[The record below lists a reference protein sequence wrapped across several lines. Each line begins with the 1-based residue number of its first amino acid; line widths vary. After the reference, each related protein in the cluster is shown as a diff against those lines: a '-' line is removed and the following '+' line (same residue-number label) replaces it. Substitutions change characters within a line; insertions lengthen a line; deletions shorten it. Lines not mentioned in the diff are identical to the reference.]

1 MIKYE
6 TERYEVVEEDGALFG
21 HEKPQEALTG
31 ERLVL
36 VQRFGEDL
44 SRSFSESFEKIGA
57 GAVIQAGDAVAI
69 KINLGGGIH
78 HVPTTYSHPA
88 ICEGIIQAVKALG
101 GRPFVCEADMRARR
115 MDRELLRVR
124 GYWEMLERNETPFVN
139 LSQGES
145 VFMTCMGLDIPLL
158 LPDILLRPETKI
170 VSFAPPKHHWECGIT
185 CNQKNMYGAIAEPR
199 KSIYHRKYGRIDAVV
214 AAASRIMQ
222 PDINILAAFQL
233 GAGLGPHFCY
243 PVPFD
248 RMIISKD
255 MIRGDK
261 AASEIL
267 GYPLDLVQYARINA
281 GDKVVEYDLHPDSD
295 WPDEAT
301 LQAIKADSVNPKK
314 VRFWKGVLYPQY
326 FVPHAFQRNVYPSL
340 EFVATW
346 INHLFYGSQ
355 VRAS

>member
-1 MIKYE
+1 MIQYE
-6 TERYEVVEEDGALFG
+6 TERYEVVEEAGALFG
-21 HEKPQEALTG
+21 HEKPHETLTG

-44 SRSFSESFEKIGA
+44 AQSFTEALQKIDA
-57 GAVIQAGDAVAI
+57 GAVIHAGDAVGI

-78 HVPTTYSHPA
+78 HVPTTYSEPA

-115 MDRELLRVR
+115 MDRDLLRVR
-124 GYWEMLERNETPFVN
+124 GYWDMLERNETPFVN

-145 VFMTCMGLDIPLL
+145 VLMTCMGLDIPLP
-158 LPDILLRPETKI
+158 LPEILLRPETKI

-199 KSIYHRKYGRIDAVV
+199 KSMYHRKFNRIDTVV
-214 AAASRIMQ
+214 AAASRIMR
-222 PDINILAAFQL
+222 PDLNILAAFQL

-243 PVPFD
+243 PVKFD

-267 GYPLDLVQYARINA
+267 GYPFDLVEYARINA
-281 GDKVVEYDLHPDSD
+281 GGKPVEYDLHPESD
-295 WPDEAT
+295 WPDEEA

-326 FVPHAFQRNVYPSL
+326 FVPHAFQSNVYPSL
-340 EFVATW
+340 EFVAAW
-346 INHLFYGSQ
+346 INHFFFGSR
-355 VRAS
+355 VR